1 MDDDDLVAK
10 LSKLSEPE
18 IDILCKHVSLMDVF
32 PTFQKWI
39 QMTHGE
45 QDLEF
50 GDSNAD
56 RACQLHDFTH
66 FMDSMQGETWDAFQ
80 VLLNIKSGGLVSSA
94 ASGADKSTVVDL
106 GKPNPSQAAEH
117 VDTTMENI
125 SPEASL
131 PDTVPAQFPEKND
144 EAPAHEAKSPP
155 PAKPMASSAAKS
167 PTMLPPS
174 VPKQSEALAKNASL
188 VPALQPPIP
197 KPIEAVAKSISGA
210 APPPK
215 ATPPG
220 EEDGTGLDWTDR
232 RLLICFFP
240 VGLVGVSLCNFGF
253 EVLLCSV
260 QVSTMLN
267 FGTYP
272 YCIMVYKGCKGYKT

>member
-1 MDDDDLVAK
+1 MDDGDDLVAK

-50 GDSNAD
+50 GDSNVD

-117 VDTTMENI
+117 VDTTMEKI

-131 PDTVPAQFPEKND
+131 PDTLPAQFPEKND
-144 EAPAHEAKSPP
+144 EAPAYEAKSPP

-174 VPKQSEALAKNASL
+174 VPKQSEALAKNASP

-197 KPIEAVAKSISGA
+197 E
-210 APPPK
+210 
-215 ATPPG
+215 T
-220 EEDGTGLDWTDR
+220 
-232 RLLICFFP
+232 
-240 VGLVGVSLCNFGF
+240 N
-253 EVLLCSV
+253 
-260 QVSTMLN
+260 
-267 FGTYP
+267 
-272 YCIMVYKGCKGYKT
+272 

>member
-1 MDDDDLVAK
+1 MDDGDDLVAK

-117 VDTTMENI
+117 VDTTMEKI

-131 PDTVPAQFPEKND
+131 PDTLPAQFPEKND
-144 EAPAHEAKSPP
+144 EAPAYEAKSPP

-174 VPKQSEALAKNASL
+174 VPKQSEALAKNASP

-197 KPIEAVAKSISGA
+197 KPIEAVAKSISAA

-220 EEDGTGLDWTDR
+220 EEDGTGLDRPQTVNLFFSSWVGR
-232 RLLICFFP
+232 GQFVQLWVRSSFMFSSGLHNVERWYVPLLYH
-240 VGLVGVSLCNFGF
+240 GL
-253 EVLLCSV
+253 
-260 QVSTMLN
+260 
-267 FGTYP
+267 
-272 YCIMVYKGCKGYKT
+272 